1 MHMKVRDVVNA
12 AISSATEELFPEL
25 TAGSLDVQ
33 SQQTMLEEI
42 QNHERQAKIYCQAIR
57 ATHEFGKLTT
67 KSVLLML
74 FDYEIN
80 QYYRFESEPFN
91 SLEEAAVE
99 LFSNNYE
106 DKDYILRM
114 CGTVKQ
120 FLIPAHTMRLKT
132 DSGVDITAEA
142 LVEMTNVR
150 TLKEVPHH
158 FRPATTEQKELIIRA
173 ILKGDTYNKTK
184 NEIKDIVEDEP
195 ELMPNKVQYTF
206 KMFQLDEGYRIEA
219 IVKDNELYRLQ
230 TIFEGIARFEMDT
243 SNASL

>member
-1 MHMKVRDVVNA
+1 MIKVRDVVNA
-12 AISSATEELFPEL
+12 AITSATEELFPEL
-25 TAGSLDVQ
+25 TSGNLDIN

-42 QNHERQAKIYCQAIR
+42 QNHERQAKIYRQAIG
-57 ATHEFGKLTT
+57 ATYEFGKLTT
-67 KSVLLML
+67 KSIILML
-74 FDYEIN
+74 FDYEVN

-99 LFSNNYE
+99 LFSNNNE
-106 DKDYILRM
+106 DRDYVLRM
-114 CGTVKQ
+114 CATVKQ
-120 FLIPAHTMRLKT
+120 FLIPAHSMRLKT

-150 TLKEVPHH
+150 TLKETPHY
-158 FRPATTEQKELIIRA
+158 FRTATKKEKELIVRA

-184 NEIKDIVEDEP
+184 NEIKNIVEDEP

-230 TIFEGIARFEMDT
+230 AIFEGIAQFEMDT